1 MSEEAAVFARQDEP
15 SEPFAADVG
24 TAHGDVAETRYAACD
39 FDGQVDSGNSFES
52 APTAAPQV
60 AEVADGDD
68 IPDPLTSAVLAPDSQ
83 QFLLGIVAILA
94 QDMRRSADVTGL
106 AIMLSELGWALS
118 DGLDETQVFEGL
130 VEALDRRRV
139 GKAALRTTVPIVAA
153 FVARIAARPRLEAG
167 SSAHPSEV
175 EGLIHAAEDLV
186 GAALE
191 AGGPRAWRRLPE
203 IASSA
208 ARRVAQRDLPVAV
221 LAETLPRL
229 AARFGV
235 GQRDAV
241 VSDRDH
247 PRGSL
252 SRGGA
257 AGEPRQ
263 MVISGPLEI
272 VILGR

>member
-1 MSEEAAVFARQDEP
+1 MR
-15 SEPFAADVG
+15 G
-24 TAHGDVAETRYAACD
+24 VA
-39 FDGQVDSGNSFES
+39 
-52 APTAAPQV
+52 
-60 AEVADGDD
+60 
-68 IPDPLTSAVLAPDSQ
+68 
-83 QFLLGIVAILA
+83 
-94 QDMRRSADVTGL
+94 
-106 AIMLSELGWALS
+106 
-118 DGLDETQVFEGL
+118 
-130 VEALDRRRV
+130 
-139 GKAALRTTVPIVAA
+139 PIVAA
-153 FVARIAARPRLEAG
+153 FIARTAAAPRLRDG
-167 SSAHPSEV
+167 STASASEMENLV
-175 EGLIHAAEDLV
+175 RAVEDLV
-186 GAALE
+186 DAALE
-191 AGGPRAWRRLPE
+191 SGGARAWCRLPE
-203 IASSA
+203 IAVSI
-208 ARRVAQRDLPVAV
+208 ARRVAQRDLPIAV